1 MELTQKLLYSKGN
14 HKHTQTHTHIHTHT
28 ESQHPK
34 WEKIF
39 ASNETDKGFI
49 FKIYKQLMQVNT
61 RKTNNP
67 VKKWEKDLNRHFSKN
82 IQMANKYI
90 KRCS

>member
-49 FKIYKQLMQVNT
+49 FKIYKLFTQLKVEKANNT
-61 RKTNNP
+61 IYKT
-67 VKKWEKDLNRHFSKN
+67 
-82 IQMANKYI
+82 
-90 KRCS
+90 